1 MDLWEPA
8 GWEHGK
14 GKSAEPF
21 IRARVKGGAAGNTRR
36 TVCGTGRRCA
46 IRLQSLTPMGR
57 ACTVGRS
64 VPLPTFYFGLAEKQP
79 DLGGIE
85 TLSEKESMEGTQ
97 HEV

>member
-1 MDLWEPA
+1 MDPREPA
-8 GWEHGK
+8 GWERGE
-14 GKSAEPF
+14 GKSAELSAWA
-21 IRARVKGGAAGNTRR
+21 RAASGAAGNTRG
-36 TVCGTGRRCA
+36 TVCGMGRRCA
-46 IRLQSLTPMGR
+46 IRLQSLTPLGR